1 MLRWIAQFTDSS
13 GIKARAPIAVPLNL
27 YLCVWIAMAF
37 FASLGLAIGILASFG
52 DEQRGVSIALQATAR
67 LAFLFFWPAYVGGAL
82 TFLFGDLFLPIRRH
96 ARELGLAFAAALLV
110 HLGLVV
116 RLCAIGS
123 PPSRETFGIFGLAA
137 VFAYLL
143 VVLSVD
149 SLRRALPSKAW
160 PILRT
165 VAMSYIAFAFILDFK
180 KFPLSDFRPIIE
192 YVPFAALSIVA
203 PLLRLAVWAQILR
216 RKLRSSM

>member
-37 FASLGLAIGILASFG
+37 FAPLGLAIGILASFG

-123 PPSRETFGIFGLAA
+123 PPSRETFFPSSVQSPIS
-137 VFAYLL
+137 FAC
-143 VVLSVD
+143 VSS
-149 SLRRALPSKAW
+149 SLRRTK
-160 PILRT
+160 
-165 VAMSYIAFAFILDFK
+165 FAFREK
-180 KFPLSDFRPIIE
+180 
-192 YVPFAALSIVA
+192 
-203 PLLRLAVWAQILR
+203 
-216 RKLRSSM
+216 